1 MVGKYPGMHGTYI
14 HTFLS
19 GIILVGCANMKAMYL
34 AKCRYV
40 DDWFL
45 SRLAHEFHD
54 QLLFLDLSEC
64 PSIGI
69 TGILA
74 LTRLKYEFVC

>member
-1 MVGKYPGMHGTYI
+1 
-14 HTFLS
+14 
-19 GIILVGCANMKAMYL
+19 MYL

-45 SRLAHEFHD
+45 SRLAYEFQD

-64 PSIGI
+64 PSVGI

-74 LTRLKYEFVC
+74 LTRLKYVFYIFRIKINGFFFLLDH

>member
-1 MVGKYPGMHGTYI
+1 
-14 HTFLS
+14 
-19 GIILVGCANMKAMYL
+19 MYL
-34 AKCRYV
+34 SKCRYV

-45 SRLAHEFHD
+45 ARLAHEFQD

-64 PSIGI
+64 QSVGI

-74 LTRLKYEFVC
+74 LSRLKYEFSIFQIKIYGFFRFWLDH

>member
-1 MVGKYPGMHGTYI
+1 
-14 HTFLS
+14 
-19 GIILVGCANMKAMYL
+19 MYL

-45 SRLAHEFHD
+45 SRLAYEFQD

-64 PSIGI
+64 PSVGI

-74 LTRLKYEFVC
+74 LCRLKYVFKYFSN